1 VWHIPPRVYRQSI
14 FGFKINIAVKGIHEY
29 EDARSA
35 IENAEGIFTG
45 GGSTLYWSMNYTKQH
60 HDRTS

>member
-1 VWHIPPRVYRQSI
+1 MNMKMRAQ
-14 FGFKINIAVKGIHEY
+14 
-29 EDARSA
+29 

-60 HDRTS
+60 HDRIAETIKKRVP